1 MDIKPPKNAQK
12 QVILSTGKII
22 FLRKPKLRDQEN
34 AVGNATDETGKVNP
48 LTLSKELVTC
58 RILAVYRKNGE
69 KIKYTDLEALSLL
82 RDEGVFSYEEVIEL
96 LATVGE
102 ENQEVQKK
110 GQIRA
115 L

>member
-1 MDIKPPKNAQK
+1 MNIRPPKNAQK
-12 QVILSTGKII
+12 EVILSTGKII

-34 AVGNATDETGKVNP
+34 AVGLATDKEGKVNA
-48 LTLSKELVTC
+48 LRLSKELVTC

-82 RDEGVFSYEEVIEL
+82 REEGVFSYEEVIEL
-96 LATVGE
+96 LAIVGE

-110 GQIRA
+110 GQIKA